1 MKRRLLALAA
11 VAAVGAVG
19 VGALQAA
26 TPNAQVSVNATKTQP
41 VLRERNAEK
50 LAKAALQSCADKG
63 FAVSVVIVDR
73 DGIELAVLRD
83 EDATGATVATA
94 LGKARASAGF
104 RSPSGALGAA
114 ASSNPGLLT
123 VPDFVLLAG
132 GEPITDP
139 GGNLLGGIGVSGAP
153 GGDIDDSCAM
163 AAFAA

>member
-1 MKRRLLALAA
+1 MKRRLFIVAA

-26 TPNAQVSVNATKTQP
+26 TPNAQVGANATKTQP
-41 VLRERNAEK
+41 VLKGRSAEK
-50 LAKAALQSCADKG
+50 LARAALESCADKG
-63 FAVSVVIVDR
+63 FPVSVVIVDR

-104 RSPSGALGAA
+104 RSPSGALGQGAT
-114 ASSNPGLLT
+114 SNPGLLT
-123 VPDFVLLAG
+123 VPDFVILAG
-132 GEPITDP
+132 GEPITDDA
-139 GGNLLGGIGVSGAP
+139 GNLLGGIGVSGAP
-153 GGDIDDSCAM
+153 SGDIDDSCAM